1 MLVALVVATLAV
13 GTAFAQEGGTVGE
26 KPTFGSS
33 ADRKEAVPGEIIV
46 KFEEDATRAEE
57 ADVRREEGLEK
68 KKELELIDAELVK
81 VEGQPVGETIRE
93 LESLPDVEYAEPNL
107 VRYPSGYADEPRFR
121 DLWGLNNTGQ
131 TVGGSAG
138 AADVDINGLEASRV
152 TQGNSDLV
160 IAVIDDGV
168 DFSHP
173 DLAGRKWV
181 NPGESGGG
189 KETNRVD
196 DDGNGYVDDVNG
208 WDFCNND
215 NTVHNSASDDHGTH
229 VAGTIAASVNG
240 QGVTGV
246 APNVKIMALN
256 FLGCDNSPGTVA
268 KEVKALEYA
277 EKMGARISNASFGAP
292 GSVQSEKDAI
302 EASGQLF
309 VAAAGNGGADGVG
322 DDNDTSA
329 DRDYPAA
336 YNSPNILAV
345 AAIDNRGRLA
355 SFSNYGATSVDIS
368 APGVSVLSSV
378 PGPGY
383 AFFSGTSMAT
393 PHAAGTAGLVASV
406 NPALLNDP
414 VALKKVLMDSGKPL
428 SATAGKTV
436 TGDMIDAN
444 AAVAAAGG
452 TTPPTSDTT
461 PPTVGSHSPA
471 SGATR
476 VRIASNVTATFSEEM
491 DPATL
496 TDATVTLTDTRTGST
511 VPSAVR
517 CDSPCR
523 TVTLDPSA
531 SLAKKTRY
539 EVRITT
545 GAEDK
550 VGNAL
555 AADATWSFTTGRK

>member
-1 MLVALVVATLAV
+1 MLVAILLAGGV
-13 GTAFAQEGGTVGE
+13 AFAQQVPGRGGSADERPTYGPPVGE
-26 KPTFGSS
+26 
-33 ADRKEAVPGEIIV
+33 EAVPGEIIV

-57 ADVRREEGLEK
+57 AAARREEGLEK
-68 KKELELIDAELVK
+68 KKDLGLIDAELVE
-81 VEGQPVGETIRE
+81 VEGQPVEEAIRE
-93 LESLPDVEYAEPNL
+93 LESLPEVEYAEPNF
-107 VRYPSGYADEPRFR
+107 VRYASGYADEPRFG

-138 AADVDINGLEASRV
+138 AANVDINGLEASRV

-246 APNVKIMALN
+246 APNVKVMALN
-256 FLGCDNSPGTVA
+256 FLGCANGGTVA
-268 KEVKALEYA
+268 QEVKALQYA
-277 EKMGARISNASFGAP
+277 KNKGARISNASFGAP
-292 GSVQSEKDAI
+292 GFVQAEKDAI

-309 VAAAGNGGADGVG
+309 VAAAGNESLN
-322 DDNDTSA
+322 NDTSA
-329 DRDYPAA
+329 DRSYPAA
-336 YNSPNILAV
+336 YNSANILSIAAV
-345 AAIDNRGRLA
+345 SNKGSLA
-355 SFSNYGATSVDIS
+355 GFSNYGTTSVDIS
-368 APGVSVLSSV
+368 APGVNILSSV
-378 PGPGY
+378 PGSAY
-383 AFFSGTSMAT
+383 AYFSGTSMAA
-393 PHAAGTAGLVASV
+393 PHVAGAAGLVASV

-414 VALKKVLMDSGKPL
+414 VALKKILMDSGKPL

-444 AAVAAAGG
+444 AAVATAGG
-452 TTPPTSDTT
+452 TPPSPTGDTT
-461 PPTVGSHSPA
+461 PPTVGSRSPS
-471 SGATR
+471 SGATG
-476 VRIASNVTATFSEEM
+476 VRRAANATATFLEEM
-491 DPATL
+491 DAATL
-496 TDATVTLTDTRTGST
+496 NGTTVKLTDKRTGST
-511 VPSAVR
+511 VPAAVR

-531 SLAKKTRY
+531 SLAKKARY

-545 GAEDK
+545 GAKDK
-550 VGNAL
+550 ADNAL
-555 AADATWSFTTGRK
+555 TADATWSFTTGRK